1 MVLTPFLKELAHALN
16 LSKPTHILVE
26 EALVPNLLKALALDP
41 GLKPRPRLHIWDS
54 DYSTNADIEVLK
66 VEQVIQHG
74 SPDFEPAKLA
84 PGAAAE
90 ELAFICFSSGTSGL
104 VKGVQLTHENIVAN
118 LFQQSQGL
126 RGMFVPQTVVTLIVP
141 FFHILG
147 LAGFCCQFVNQASR
161 MPYTWTTEFEL
172 TPSFFRACR

>member
-1 MVLTPFLKELAHALN
+1 M
-16 LSKPTHILVE
+16 
-26 EALVPNLLKALALDP
+26 
-41 GLKPRPRLHIWDS
+41 
-54 DYSTNADIEVLK
+54 
-66 VEQVIQHG
+66 
-74 SPDFEPAKLA
+74 A
-84 PGAAAE
+84 PGAAAK

-147 LAGFCCQFVNQASR
+147 LAGFCCQFVNQASG
-161 MPYTWTTEFEL
+161 MPNAWTTGFEL